1 MFTPE
6 RSDITP
12 LHWPMVMQFEKAQKS
27 FIDHLQIER
36 GLSPNSIA
44 AYGRDLD
51 RFASYIFS
59 RKLDY
64 QRLTAENLTEYEI
77 SLKEEGLALSSINRG
92 VSALKTFYKYLSR
105 EYAIT
110 DPTTE
115 LTANRLPRKLPKA
128 LTVAEITLLIDST
141 ERVGDLTALRDRAI
155 LELLYGTGARVSE
168 VVGINLADLGK
179 STLTGDEVA
188 TIKLRG
194 KGSKERIV
202 PLGSFAK
209 SAIENY
215 LVRLRPAY
223 AEKSKSG
230 KATTALFLNSRGGRL
245 SRVSAWQIV
254 TDAADATGL
263 GGKVSPHV
271 FRHSYATHLLDGG
284 ADIRVVQELLGHSS
298 VTTTQI
304 YTLITIDKVRQAYAS
319 AHPRAI

>member
-1 MFTPE
+1 
-6 RSDITP
+6 
-12 LHWPMVMQFEKAQKS
+12 MQFDKAQKS

-51 RFASYIFS
+51 RFARY
-59 RKLDY
+59 
-64 QRLTAENLTEYEI
+64 LTKKDLGFQALNTENLTEYEI
-77 SLKEEGLALSSINRG
+77 DLKQEGLALSSINRG

-105 EYAIT
+105 EYAIA

-128 LTVAEITLLIDST
+128 LTLSEIESLLSST
-141 ERVGDLTALRDRAI
+141 ERVGELTALRDRAI
-155 LELLYGTGARVSE
+155 LEVLYGTGARVSE
-168 VVGINLADLGK
+168 VVGLNLGDLGK
-179 STLTGDEVA
+179 SMLAGDEV
-188 TIKLRG
+188 TTLKLRG

-209 SAIENY
+209 EAIENY
-215 LVRLRPAY
+215 MVRLRPMY
-223 AEKSKSG
+223 VEKSKSS
-230 KATTALFLNSRGGRL
+230 KAATALFLNSRGGRL
-245 SRVSAWQIV
+245 SRTSAWQIV
-254 TDAADATGL
+254 TDAAEATGL
-263 GGKVSPHV
+263 SGKVSPHV